1 MKNIQALYN
10 DANKIVEQPVQEKQ
24 QNLATFMMVIE
35 YTLVMEDE
43 LVKQNLE
50 PSWSPV
56 TKKTARGD
64 SKRYQQHEKTTGMED
79 GA

>member
-50 PSWSPV
+50 PS
-56 TKKTARGD
+56 
-64 SKRYQQHEKTTGMED
+64 
-79 GA
+79 